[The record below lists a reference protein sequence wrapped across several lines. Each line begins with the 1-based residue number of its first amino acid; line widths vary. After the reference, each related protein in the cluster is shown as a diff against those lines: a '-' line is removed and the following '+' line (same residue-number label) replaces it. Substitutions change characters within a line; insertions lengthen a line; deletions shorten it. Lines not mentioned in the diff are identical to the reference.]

1 MLVLAGRML
10 DGEDDDF
17 LSFVIDGVI
26 DQIGVTLRHEL
37 AYTLD
42 LLLPPDMRNRTRLW
56 SDSRM
61 AARTRTRLAGFV
73 HGYRRRC
80 LQGPVP
86 PAA

>member
-1 MLVLAGRML
+1 ML

-42 LLLPPDMRNRTRLW
+42 LLLRPI
-56 SDSRM
+56 
-61 AARTRTRLAGFV
+61 
-73 HGYRRRC
+73 
-80 LQGPVP
+80 
-86 PAA
+86 